1 MRTVGIIA
9 EYNPFHTGHEYHI
22 RKAKEAAG
30 ADLAI
35 VVMSP
40 DYVQRGE
47 PAIFDKHTRA
57 RMALLGG
64 ADLVIEL
71 PVCYATGSAEY
82 FAEGAVSLL
91 TQLGVTDVLC
101 FGAECDDTPLFQEIS
116 AVLLHEPEHYK
127 TALKN
132 YIKQGK
138 TYPQARSTALC
149 EYLGKTGETLST
161 KAFGKNSAKESHNT
175 PQKKTERM
183 LASPNN
189 ILGIEYCKALQK
201 YESSITPLPIKR
213 IGSEYNSTA
222 LGGAY
227 CSASAVR
234 KAVKRSGTAFN
245 EMPEAAFGKIPK
257 MPNNSDGNLKDDWE
271 DSFGTILH
279 YIPRDCHET
288 FVRACRASITSE
300 DFLPLLAQKLLSSD
314 SYDAI
319 LDISSDLS
327 ARMRSLRY
335 ELIGHSY
342 DEIVGTLKTKQI
354 TQSRIQRSL
363 LHLILGIEAETIEN
377 FRQNGTV
384 YYANVL
390 GFRREASALL
400 GTIKANSAVPFLTKP
415 SHSTKLLSGAA
426 AQMWKQDEYA
436 SHLYR
441 SIRSIKTGTPFQTI
455 YETSPVII

>member
-64 ADLVIEL
+64 ADLIIEL

-101 FGAECDDTPLFQEIS
+101 FGAECDDTPFFQEIS
-116 AVLLHEPEHYK
+116 AVLLHEPEHYQ

-132 YIKQGK
+132 YLKQGN
-138 TYPQARSTALC
+138 TYPQARSAALC
-149 EYLGKTGETLST
+149 EYLGKTGETPKT
-161 KAFGKNSAKESHNT
+161 KAFKAISAKNAEHFLS
-175 PQKKTERM
+175 
-183 LASPNN
+183 SPNN

-201 YESSITPLPIKR
+201 YESPITPLPIKR

-234 KAVKRSGTAFN
+234 KAVKRPGTL
-245 EMPEAAFGKIPK
+245 G
-257 MPNNSDGNLKDDWE
+257 
-271 DSFGTILH
+271 DSFGTILP
-279 YIPRDCHET
+279 YIPRGCHDT

-314 SYDAI
+314 SYGAI

-327 ARMRSLRY
+327 ARLRSLRY

-342 DEIVGTLKTKQI
+342 DEIVAVLKTKQL

-363 LHLILGIEAETIEN
+363 LHLILGIETETVEN

-390 GFRREASALL
+390 GFRRETSALL
-400 GTIKANSAVPFLTKP
+400 RTIKTNSAVPFLTKP
-415 SHSTKLLSGAA
+415 SHSTKLLPGAA

-441 SIRSIKTGTPFQTI
+441 SIRSIKTGTLFQTI
-455 YETSPVII
+455 YETSPVIL

>member
-64 ADLVIEL
+64 ADLIIEL

-127 TALKN
+127 IALKN

-149 EYLGKTGETLST
+149 EYLGKTGETPKT
-161 KAFGKNSAKESHNT
+161 KAFKDISAKNAEHFLS
-175 PQKKTERM
+175 
-183 LASPNN
+183 SPNN

-201 YESSITPLPIKR
+201 YESPITPLPIKR

-234 KAVKRSGTAFN
+234 EAVKRSGT
-245 EMPEAAFGKIPK
+245 
-257 MPNNSDGNLKDDWE
+257 WE

-279 YIPRDCHET
+279 YIPRGCHDT
-288 FVRACRASITSE
+288 FVRACRASISSE

-314 SYDAI
+314 SYGAI

-363 LHLILGIEAETIEN
+363 LHLLLGIETETVEN

-400 GTIKANSAVPFLTKP
+400 RTIKANSAIPFLTKP
-415 SHSTKLLSGAA
+415 SLSAKLLSGAA

-441 SIRSIKTGTPFQTI
+441 SIRSIKTGTLFQTI
-455 YETSPVII
+455 YETSPVIL

>member
-101 FGAECDDTPLFQEIS
+101 FGAECDDTPFFQEIS

-132 YIKQGK
+132 YLKQGK

-201 YESSITPLPIKR
+201 YESPITPLPIKR

-234 KAVKRSGTAFN
+234 EAVKRSVTLG
-245 EMPEAAFGKIPK
+245 
-257 MPNNSDGNLKDDWE
+257 
-271 DSFGTILH
+271 DSFGTILP
-279 YIPRDCHET
+279 YIPRDCHHT
-288 FVRACRASITSE
+288 FIRACRASITSE

-314 SYDAI
+314 SYGTI

-335 ELIGHSY
+335 ELVGHSY
-342 DEIVGTLKTKQI
+342 DEIVSVLKTKQI

-363 LHLILGIEAETIEN
+363 LHLILGIETETVEN

-400 GTIKANSAVPFLTKP
+400 RTIKANSAVPFLTKP
-415 SHSTKLLSGAA
+415 SHSAKLLSGAA

-455 YETSPVII
+455 YETSPVIL

>member
-22 RKAKEAAG
+22 RKAKEASG
-30 ADLAI
+30 ADFAV

-64 ADLVIEL
+64 ADLIIEL
-71 PVCYATGSAEY
+71 PVCYAAGSAEY

-91 TQLGVTDVLC
+91 TQLGVTDTLC
-101 FGAECDDTPLFQEIS
+101 FGAECDDTRLFREIS
-116 AVLLHEPEHYK
+116 SVLLHEPQAYK
-127 TALKN
+127 ALLQT
-132 YIKQGK
+132 YLKQGN
-138 TYPQARSTALC
+138 TYPQARSRALC
-149 EYLGKTGETLST
+149 EYSGKAGEPLGTE
-161 KAFGKNSAKESHNT
+161 AFEKISAKNAEQFLS
-175 PQKKTERM
+175 
-183 LASPNN
+183 SPNN

-201 YESSITPLPIKR
+201 HESSITPLPVKR
-213 IGSEYNSTA
+213 MGSAYNSTA
-222 LGGAY
+222 LDGTY

-234 KAVKRSGTAFN
+234 KALQKKNNTFFDAS
-245 EMPEAAFGKIPK
+245 EAAL
-257 MPNNSDGNLKDDWE
+257 DGIEKATGILCDNKKDSRD
-271 DSFGTILH
+271 DSFRTVLH
-279 YIPRDCHET
+279 YIPQNCQET
-288 FVRACRASITSE
+288 FIRACSTAVTSE
-300 DFLPLLAQKLLSSD
+300 DFLPLLAQKLLCTD
-314 SYDAI
+314 AYDTI

-327 ARMRSLRY
+327 SRISSLRCK
-335 ELIGHSY
+335 LIGRSY
-342 DEIVGTLKTKQI
+342 EEIVAALKTKQI
-354 TQSRIQRSL
+354 TQSRIQRAL
-363 LHLILGIEAETIEN
+363 LHLILEIETETVEK

-400 GTIKANSAVPFLTKP
+400 RSIKANSTIPFVTKP
-415 SHSTKLLSGAA
+415 SSGAKLLSGAA

-436 SHLYR
+436 AHLYR

-455 YETSPVII
+455 YETSPVIL

>member
-64 ADLVIEL
+64 ADLIIEL
-71 PVCYATGSAEY
+71 PVCYAAGSAEY

-234 KAVKRSGTAFN
+234 EAVKISGT
-245 EMPEAAFGKIPK
+245 
-257 MPNNSDGNLKDDWE
+257 WE

-279 YIPRDCHET
+279 YIPRGCHDT

-314 SYDAI
+314 SYDSI

-327 ARMRSLRY
+327 ARLRSLRY

-342 DEIVGTLKTKQI
+342 DEIVAVLKTKQI

-363 LHLILGIEAETIEN
+363 LHLILGIETETVEN

-390 GFRREASALL
+390 GFRREASAFL

-415 SHSTKLLSGAA
+415 SHSAKLLSGAA

-455 YETSPVII
+455 YETSPVIL

>member
-132 YIKQGK
+132 FLKQGK

-149 EYLGKTGETLST
+149 EYLGKTGETPKT
-161 KAFGKNSAKESHNT
+161 KAFEDISAKNAEHFLS
-175 PQKKTERM
+175 
-183 LASPNN
+183 SPNN

-201 YESSITPLPIKR
+201 YESPITPLPIKR

-234 KAVKRSGTAFN
+234 EAVKRSGT
-245 EMPEAAFGKIPK
+245 
-257 MPNNSDGNLKDDWE
+257 WE

-279 YIPRDCHET
+279 YVPRGCHEA

-314 SYDAI
+314 SYGAI

-327 ARMRSLRY
+327 ARLRSLRY

-342 DEIVGTLKTKQI
+342 DEIVAVLKTKQI

-363 LHLILGIEAETIEN
+363 LHLLLGIETETVEN

>member
-127 TALKN
+127 TAFKN

-201 YESSITPLPIKR
+201 YESPITPLPVKR

-234 KAVKRSGTAFN
+234 KAVKRSGT
-245 EMPEAAFGKIPK
+245 
-257 MPNNSDGNLKDDWE
+257 WE
-271 DSFGTILH
+271 DSFGTILP
-279 YIPRDCHET
+279 YIPRSCHDT
-288 FVRACRASITSE
+288 FIRACRASITSE

-342 DEIVGTLKTKQI
+342 DEIVSVLKTKQI

-363 LHLILGIEAETIEN
+363 LHLILGIETETIEN

-400 GTIKANSAVPFLTKP
+400 RTIKANSAIPFLTKP
-415 SHSTKLLSGAA
+415 SHSAKLLSGAA
-426 AQMWKQDEYA
+426 AQMWKQGEYA